1 MIKVDF
7 GFYRCPNAQ
16 RRFRN
21 VMAKFMADTA
31 KSMLVSTIEPA
42 ALREFPAYVRHHTAG
57 ACVSDIQKQRLT
69 DAEKA
74 EALDFDDDALMGDVQ
89 ERLIFRLPL
98 LNCLLTRFKRLTS
111 MSLLTKQRLSWNLR

>member
-21 VMAKFMADTA
+21 VMAKFMETPAGT
-31 KSMLVSTIEPA
+31 MVVSTIEPA

-74 EALDFDDDALMGDVQ
+74 EALDFDDDALVGDVQ
-89 ERLIFRLPL
+89 ERLIF
-98 LNCLLTRFKRLTS
+98 TVIKTE
-111 MSLLTKQRLSWNLR
+111 MAAGAQA

>member
-21 VMAKFMADTA
+21 VMAKFMETPAGT
-31 KSMLVSTIEPA
+31 MVVSTIEPA

-74 EALDFDDDALMGDVQ
+74 EAPTKK
-89 ERLIFRLPL
+89 EPL
-98 LNCLLTRFKRLTS
+98 EDESSR
-111 MSLLTKQRLSWNLR
+111 